1 MDLSRFATYPSLAG
15 KSVFITGGGSGIGGA
30 VTESFAHQGA
40 KTTFVDIDE
49 KASTAL
55 AGQCEKEHGNRPR
68 FVRCDIRKIP
78 DLKKAIADTV
88 AAQGPID
95 VLVNNAAR
103 DDRHGWDVVD
113 EAFWDEY
120 VAVTLRHMFFACQA
134 VAPEMAKRGGGSII
148 NFGSISWKM
157 KNGGYPVY
165 TACKAAVHGLTTS
178 AARDFGKQNVR
189 VNTIIPGWVMTERQL
204 KLWVTPE
211 GEATIDRQQCLA
223 GRILPVDLARMV
235 LFLASDDA
243 RMCSGQEFTVDAGW
257 V

>member
-1 MDLSRFATYPSLAG
+1 MDLANFAFYPSLKG
-15 KSVFITGGGSGIGGA
+15 KSVFITGGGSGIGAA

-40 KTTFVDIDE
+40 KVTFVDIDE
-49 KASTAL
+49 AASTAL
-55 AGQCEKEHGNRPR
+55 ADQCATEHGTRPR
-68 FVRCDIRKIP
+68 FLKCDVREIP
-78 DLKKAIADTV
+78 DLKKAIQDTV
-88 AAQGPID
+88 IAQGSID

-103 DDRHGWDVVD
+103 DDRHAWDKVD
-113 EAFWDEY
+113 ETFWDEY
-120 VAVTLRHMFFACQA
+120 VAVTLKHMFFASQA
-134 VAPEMAKRGGGSII
+134 IAPEMARRGGGSIV

-178 AARDFGKQNVR
+178 AARDFGKQGVR
-189 VNTIIPGWVMTERQL
+189 VNTVVPGWVMTERQL
-204 KLWVTPE
+204 KLWVTSE

-223 GRILPVDLARMV
+223 GRIRPVDLARMV

-243 RMCSGQEFTVDAGW
+243 RMCTGQEFTVDAGW

>member
-1 MDLSRFATYPSLAG
+1 MDLSRFARYPSLAG
-15 KSVFITGGGSGIGGA
+15 KSIFITGGGTGIGAA

-49 KASTAL
+49 QSSLAL
-55 AGQCEKEHGNRPR
+55 ADQCAKEHGNRAR
-68 FVRCDIRKIP
+68 FVPCDIRNIP
-78 DLKKAIADTV
+78 ALKQTIADTV

-103 DDRHGWDVVD
+103 DDRHAWDTVD
-113 EAFWDEY
+113 EAFWDEF
-120 VAVTLRHMFFACQA
+120 VAVTLKHMFFTTQA
-134 VAPEMAKRGGGSII
+134 IAPEMAKRGGGSII

-165 TACKAAVHGLTTS
+165 TACKAAVNGLTNG
-178 AARDFGKQNVR
+178 AARDFGKQGVR
-189 VNTIIPGWVMTERQL
+189 VNTVVPGWVMTERQL

-211 GEATIDRQQCLA
+211 GEAAMDRSQCLA

>member
-1 MDLSRFATYPSLAG
+1 MNLAQFASYPSLKG
-15 KSVFITGGGSGIGGA
+15 KSVFITGGGSGIGAA
-30 VTESFAHQGA
+30 VTESFVHQGS
-40 KTTFVDIDE
+40 KVTFVDIDE
-49 KASTAL
+49 QASAAL
-55 AGQCEKEHGNRPR
+55 ADQVEKEHGGRPR
-68 FVRCDIRKIP
+68 FVKCDIRKIP
-78 DLKKAIADTV
+78 DLKRAITDAA

-103 DDRHGWDVVD
+103 DDRHSWSAVD
-113 EAFWDEY
+113 EAFWDEF
-120 VAVTLRHMFFACQA
+120 VAVSLKHMFFAIQA
-134 VAPEMAKRGGGSII
+134 IAPEMARRGGGSIV

-165 TACKAAVHGLTTS
+165 TACKAAVNGLTNS
-178 AARDFGKQNVR
+178 AARDFGKQGVR
-189 VNTIIPGWVMTERQL
+189 VNTVVPGWVMTERQL

-211 GEATIDRQQCLA
+211 GEAAMDRKQCLA

-243 RMCSGQEFTVDAGW
+243 RMCTGQEFTVDAGW